1 MYEVVVL
8 SIDKLY
14 GELICARLKSST
26 PEIHAEAIVPHPR
39 FVGKLLDDIGSRTVL
54 VDLQSVSVCKSAFSS
69 HSNTPKRVLL
79 VPEATPEHVDVAKKI
94 NASSIIQTS
103 MDAEL
108 LNYALLLAIK
118 GGSFYPAS
126 LWDRALF
133 KGPYSRDGGISING
147 VEVSGREKAIID
159 ALVTGSSNKIIA
171 EDLGLTEGTV
181 KVYLSKLCK
190 KFGVSN
196 RTQLVLKAL
205 NEANPA

>member
-14 GELICARLKSST
+14 GELICARLRTST
-26 PEIHAEAIVPHPR
+26 PEIQAEAIVPHPR
-39 FVGKLLDDIGSRTVL
+39 YVSKLLDDIGSRTVL
-54 VDLQSVSVCKSAFSS
+54 VDLQSVSVCRSALAS
-69 HSNTPKRVLL
+69 HSNSPRRVLL

-103 MDAEL
+103 MDSDL

-118 GGSFYPAS
+118 GGSFYPSS
-126 LWDRALF
+126 LWDRAMF
-133 KGPYSRDGGISING
+133 KGPYAREGGSSVNG
-147 VEVSGREKAIID
+147 VDVSGREKAIID
-159 ALVTGSSNKIIA
+159 ALVTGSSNKVIA

-205 NEANPA
+205 NEVNAA

>member
-14 GELICARLKSST
+14 GELICDRLKSST

-54 VDLQSVSVCKSAFSS
+54 VDLQSVSVCKAAFSS
-69 HSNTPKRVLL
+69 HTTSPKRVLL
-79 VPEATPEHVDVAKKI
+79 VPEAAPEHVDVAKKI
-94 NASSIIQTS
+94 NATSIIQTS

-126 LWDRALF
+126 LWDRAMLR
-133 KGPYSRDGGISING
+133 GPYSREGAASVNGI
-147 VEVSGREKAIID
+147 EVSGREKAIID

-205 NEANPA
+205 NETSAA

>member
-14 GELICARLKSST
+14 GDLICARLKSST
-26 PEIHAEAIVPHPR
+26 PEIQAEAIVPHPR
-39 FVGKLLDDIGSRTVL
+39 FVGRLLDDIGSRTVL
-54 VDLQSVSVCKSAFSS
+54 VDLQSVAVCRAALSS
-69 HSNTPKRVLL
+69 HSASPKRVLL
-79 VPEATPEHVDVAKKI
+79 VPEAAPEHVEIAKKI

-103 MDAEL
+103 MDADL

-126 LWDRALF
+126 LWDRSVF
-133 KGPYSRDGGISING
+133 KGAYSREGGGSVNG
-147 VEVSGREKAIID
+147 IDVSGREKAIID
-159 ALVTGSSNKIIA
+159 ALVTGSSNKVIA

-181 KVYLSKLCK
+181 KVYLSKLCR

-205 NEANPA
+205 NERATA